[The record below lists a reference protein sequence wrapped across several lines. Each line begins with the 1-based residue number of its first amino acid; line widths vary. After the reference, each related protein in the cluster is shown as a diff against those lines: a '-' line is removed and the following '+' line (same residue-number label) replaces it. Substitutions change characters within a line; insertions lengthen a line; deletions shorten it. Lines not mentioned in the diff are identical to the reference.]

1 MSPSVHV
8 IIVTHNSSE
17 VISLCLRALAA
28 QTHAADSITI
38 VDSGSDTSA
47 YLDKIRQKGIV
58 VIQTEN
64 VGFAGANNIGFQ
76 SLKPAND
83 DIVVFLN
90 PDAFLHENAV
100 AEILGLFNKQSNAG
114 CVTGKL
120 LGYDLK
126 ARKRNGLLDST
137 GIFRKWYGRWY
148 DRGQGQVDRGLYD
161 NEQEIPA
168 VCGALMCCR
177 MQALEAFKGAIFD
190 TSFFLYKEDIELSLR
205 IRKNG
210 WTLLY
215 SPLIIADH
223 CRGWREERRSV
234 PYSRRLS
241 SAENEVKLYCRHPSI
256 YMVWA
261 LAKYL
266 AVRLLRL

>member
-1 MSPSVHV
+1 MDSLVHV
-8 IIVTHNSSE
+8 IIVTHNSSN
-17 VISLCLRALAA
+17 VISPCLQALAD
-28 QTHAADSITI
+28 QSHAAHSITI
-38 VDSGSDTSA
+38 VDSGSDDTA
-47 YLDKIRQKGIV
+47 YLGSIHQEKVV

-64 VGFAGANNIGFQ
+64 VGFAQANNIGFQ
-76 SLKPAND
+76 SLSPAKD

-100 AEILGLFNKQSNAG
+100 AEILKVFKNHTHAG

-126 ARKRNGLLDST
+126 AHKRNGLLDST

-161 NEQEIPA
+161 KEEEVPA
-168 VCGALMCCR
+168 ICGALMCCT
-177 MQALEAFKGAIFD
+177 MQALTAYKGVIFD
-190 TSFFLYKEDIELSLR
+190 PSFFLYKEDIELSLR
-205 IRKNG
+205 IRRNG
-210 WTLLY
+210 WALLY
-215 SPLIIADH
+215 SPKIIAAH
-223 CRGWREERRSV
+223 CRGWSEKRGSV
-234 PYSRRLS
+234 SYPKRLS
-241 SAENEVKLYCRHPSI
+241 SAENEVKLYCRHPSL

-261 LAKYL
+261 LAKYF